1 VSTDNPPLHP
11 KVEHAAER
19 VAEVDEVVEA
29 AAAGT
34 GVVTELERLKD
45 AAHLRHGPNHRALHG
60 AGGHGGK
67 QRKEEDVSEKG

>member
-1 VSTDNPPLHP
+1 
-11 KVEHAAER
+11 
-19 VAEVDEVVEA
+19 
-29 AAAGT
+29 
-34 GVVTELERLKD
+34 LKD